1 MLFETHLVSFVKFS
15 NYMTWNMAIA
25 GGEYFALEE
34 SILEKSRF
42 F

>member
-15 NYMTWNMAIA
+15 NYMTWNMASA

-34 SILEKSRF
+34 SILEKSKF